1 MEQWNNLD
9 NSPEEIS
16 IFDCMMKVIKD
27 VYDDLKF
34 ETEVFES
41 NDNEFRTLYSFLR
54 GKYIYEYMRDT
65 GKPSNYLKKNN
76 IRKINKDIEQDCYQ
90 TFEIYKK
97 TPLRRL
103 EKMLRIILGDE
114 YIRFKD
120 SRKQA
125 VLTRDNCQFFK
136 FFLDIDKNATDDSHK
151 NFMVDTG
158 ETDNTSLFLSEK
170 YDDLDDWYI
179 YHMLNGIIG
188 LLNNKKLGFDPK
200 LIDKWMMR
208 LSKPYRDMKDAVDEL
223 DMAATR
229 LGMAVTEVNS
239 TYYSK
244 NMLEFYISAKEEI
257 VYFTNRLIDMGT
269 EIFRN
274 SHEEGNEEME
284 QLINNFPK

>member
-1 MEQWNNLD
+1 
-9 NSPEEIS
+9 
-16 IFDCMMKVIKD
+16 
-27 VYDDLKF
+27 
-34 ETEVFES
+34 
-41 NDNEFRTLYSFLR
+41 
-54 GKYIYEYMRDT
+54 
-65 GKPSNYLKKNN
+65 
-76 IRKINKDIEQDCYQ
+76 
-90 TFEIYKK
+90 
-97 TPLRRL
+97 
-103 EKMLRIILGDE
+103 
-114 YIRFKD
+114 
-120 SRKQA
+120 
-125 VLTRDNCQFFK
+125 
-136 FFLDIDKNATDDSHK
+136 
-151 NFMVDTG
+151 
-158 ETDNTSLFLSEK
+158 
-170 YDDLDDWYI
+170 
-179 YHMLNGIIG
+179 MLNGIIG